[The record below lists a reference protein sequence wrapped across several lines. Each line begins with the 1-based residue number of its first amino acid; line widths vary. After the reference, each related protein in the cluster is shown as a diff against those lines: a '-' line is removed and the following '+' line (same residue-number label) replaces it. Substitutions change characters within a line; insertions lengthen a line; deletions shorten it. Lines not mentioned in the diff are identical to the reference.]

1 MQERSDFMK
10 KFIAV
15 ILAVLMVTA
24 ALPMSLTAFAAD
36 EAYEQSGA
44 GVSLADTAE
53 SEPVTTEPATTEPAT
68 TQPSTTEPATTEPA
82 PVVYTPERVTNFK
95 ADNVK
100 GKSLRLS
107 WSKSKY
113 ATKYIIYRS
122 VENNKGKTTAFKEYK
137 SFDASVLKIPE
148 YDLIP
153 GRIYKYRIV
162 AVREGKGY
170 VTKSTASSTFALTRP
185 AEIKKV
191 KLSDRTETSVKVKW
205 TKVQLATNYLVF
217 RAAENGKFKLIK
229 TFKGVRDAFT
239 DTKLTNGTVY
249 KYKVVAK
256 RTRAGVSRV
265 NGGTVAQTIT
275 KSSAPDDFSVKS
287 ATSGSVSLDWDKV
300 ARASQY
306 QLYRKSGGSSFSL
319 VKALKS
325 TEYTD
330 KNVSPSTDYTYAVRA
345 LRKYGGKTY
354 FSPFKYV
361 EAATASSAI
370 SGIQSK
376 SALGHAILTWGGVS
390 GASGY
395 EVRVQKKDG
404 SYKALATVASPSFI
418 SSKLTPGQTYK
429 FEVCSFRVVGGSRVY
444 GNSRKTKVTINATAY
459 GNKPSGTWVEVCT
472 EAQTLIMYVNNKFYL
487 STPVVTGNYGA
498 LATTPGYHH
507 VMSKQSPSQLKGSY
521 GGSSWDVTVNYWLG
535 FTGDGQGIHDS
546 TWRGAYGGEIYK
558 GDGSH
563 GCVNTPLDK
572 MAQIYAKGYVGMPV
586 IVF

>member
-1 MQERSDFMK
+1 MK

-24 ALPMSLTAFAAD
+24 ALPMSLT
-36 EAYEQSGA
+36 
-44 GVSLADTAE
+44 
-53 SEPVTTEPATTEPAT
+53 AT

-100 GKSLRLS
+100 DKSLRLS

-275 KSSAPDDFSVKS
+275 KISAPDDFSVKS

-444 GNSRKTKVTINATAY
+444 GNSRKTKVT
-459 GNKPSGTWVEVCT
+459 
-472 EAQTLIMYVNNKFYL
+472 QTLIMYVNNKFYL